1 MRRTSAFLAAVAA
14 AAVLTGTTLL
24 TSDPAGP
31 AEVAV
36 AAPTPAACVFYRVHS
51 NGHDL
56 STLVSVDLATGQTA
70 RLRTLNQRVD
80 ALAYARGRLH
90 AIASSGIEGI
100 YVPPRLVTLDTAGN
114 TVASKPITGTLLAGR
129 LARGGA
135 VIDDRF
141 VVIAATKLFGIN
153 LDTGV
158 IETRV
163 PLSSPLDG
171 LLVDDLAYR
180 PADGMLY
187 GATSLAGGP
196 GKIIRVNPRTGAV
209 SSAGLGELPP
219 SSSYGSI
226 VLGTDGALYPISN
239 NTARA
244 ARVYRVPVAAGAKP
258 TDTGI
263 TLNPSSS
270 TDASECVPHPSPPPP
285 TTPPEP
291 TPAPPPAPTP
301 APTPE
306 PAPAPAPAPPAPQPP
321 PAAAP
326 PALPAPPAAQPVVP
340 APIGAP
346 LPPVPAPPPPPAP
359 TPPAAAPRRDW
370 SPPSRVEQPTPKAL
384 ARDATEK
391 KRRWGVATVV
401 LLLGAGAAASSARA
415 GRHR

>member
-1 MRRTSAFLAAVAA
+1 MRRTSAFLAAVSA

-24 TSDPAGP
+24 TSEPAAP

-36 AAPTPAACVFYRVHS
+36 AAPTPADCVFYRVHS

-56 STLVSVDLATGQTA
+56 STLVSVDLATGETA
-70 RLRTLNQRVD
+70 RLRTLGQRVD

-90 AIASSGIEGI
+90 AVAASGIEGI

-114 TVASKPITGTLLAGR
+114 VVASKPITGTLLAGWF
-129 LARGGA
+129 ARGGA
-135 VIDDRF
+135 VVGDRF
-141 VVIAATKLFGIN
+141 VIIAATKLFGIN

-158 IETRV
+158 VETMV
-163 PLSSPLDG
+163 PLSSPLAG

-187 GATSLAGGP
+187 GATSLPAGP
-196 GKIIRVNPRTGAV
+196 GKLVRINPRTGAV
-209 SSAGLGELPP
+209 SWAGMGDLPP
-219 SSSYGSI
+219 SPSYGSI
-226 VLGTDGALYPISN
+226 VLGTDDALYPISN
-239 NTARA
+239 STNRA
-244 ARVYRVPVAAGAKP
+244 AHVYRVPVAAGARP

-270 TDASECVPHPSPPPP
+270 TDASECVPHAAPPPP
-285 TTPPEP
+285 TSPP
-291 TPAPPPAPTP
+291 TPSPTTPPAPTSE
-301 APTPE
+301 PE
-306 PAPAPAPAPPAPQPP
+306 PAPVPAPPDAPPPPLPPGAVPPIVPAPVAGPLP

-326 PALPAPPAAQPVVP
+326 PPAP
-340 APIGAP
+340 APE
-346 LPPVPAPPPPPAP
+346 
-359 TPPAAAPRRDW
+359 PPAAAPRRGG

-391 KRRWGVATVV
+391 KRRWAVATVV
-401 LLLGAGAAASSARA
+401 LLLGAGAAASSAKS